1 MAKVYG
7 SLFERLV
14 ANTHEPENDQACW
27 VWSGTR
33 HYKGYGTLNLRVDGK
48 HTKVY
53 AHRCMAE
60 IMLERKLEM
69 NEEPDHLCL
78 NRACIN
84 PAHLFLGTHADNMQD
99 MWAKG
104 RGRCDAAGRR
114 GSMNGNHRLTETQA
128 SEIQRRHRRGEP
140 SRKLGA
146 EFGVSKTLVL
156 MISKGTVWQHLH
168 RSAP

>member
-1 MAKVYG
+1 MAKRYA

-27 VWSGTR
+27 VWSGSR

-84 PAHLFLGTHADNMQD
+84 PDHLDPVPRKVNNDRRVARIMAARKG
-99 MWAKG
+99 AKVMP
-104 RGRCDAAGRR
+104 C
-114 GSMNGNHRLTETQA
+114 
-128 SEIQRRHRRGEP
+128 
-140 SRKLGA
+140 
-146 EFGVSKTLVL
+146 
-156 MISKGTVWQHLH
+156 
-168 RSAP
+168 